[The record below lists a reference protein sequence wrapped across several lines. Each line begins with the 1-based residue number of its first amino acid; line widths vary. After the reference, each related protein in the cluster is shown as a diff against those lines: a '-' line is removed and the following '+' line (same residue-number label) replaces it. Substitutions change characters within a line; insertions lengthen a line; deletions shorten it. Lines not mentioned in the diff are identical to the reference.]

1 VRAAGAGEAGL
12 PARSLPRFLATTGTL
27 AVVGLVAV
35 DIAAVPAVLPS
46 VRVELG
52 SSSSGLVWVQDAYLL
67 ALAVTLLLVLRAGAD
82 RRLLAAVGATA
93 FAGGALLAST
103 ADETATLVTGRAIQG
118 VGIAA
123 LLVPA
128 LETMRQAAGEGWA
141 RGMVGAGALMALAV
155 APLAGG
161 AVAEEASW
169 PWLFRIELV
178 GAVPALLLVAAGSG
192 RAAQGGT
199 PESGS
204 HAEHRRGP
212 QVEHGGGPR
221 AEHGSG
227 PHAEHGSGPHAEHGS
242 GRPRHGRPIHAARS
256 AAFAAGLILAVTGLV
271 QSGPWG
277 WASADTLLLLAGGAV
292 LILVARRELP
302 AGADAVVLVLAGCLA
317 VGLLLAPQYLEL
329 VRGLSPL
336 RSGVLT
342 AVLTGSAAT
351 LAAAARLLA
360 GRIPPRLSL
369 IGGLA
374 CATLGALG
382 MTRIDPASSYALV
395 IVSLALLGSGLG
407 AAAGALAGRGG
418 GALAGRAARAPV
430 TRGDE
435 ARASRAAGA
444 GATPVDPVRLAAAA
458 AAGAA
463 LVVATAGALL
473 QRAQLEEREGGG
485 SFEDALAAGLTASGW
500 LMAALL
506 VAATVL
512 TWRRASSS
520 SP

>member
-1 VRAAGAGEAGL
+1 MRAAGAGEAGL
-12 PARSLPRFLATTGTL
+12 PTRSLPRFLATMGTL
-27 AVVGLVAV
+27 AVVALVAV

-67 ALAVTLLLVLRAGAD
+67 ALAVTLLLVLRTGAD

-103 ADETATLVTGRAIQG
+103 ADETATLVAGRAIQG
-118 VGIAA
+118 AGIGA
-123 LLVPA
+123 LLAPA
-128 LETMRQAAGEGWA
+128 LEGPRPAAGEA
-141 RGMVGAGALMALAV
+141 RWRPGLVGAGALLALAV

-178 GAVPALLLVAAGSG
+178 GAVPALMLMAAGSG
-192 RAAQGGT
+192 RLTEAGA
-199 PESGS
+199 PVSGS
-204 HAEHRRGP
+204 
-212 QVEHGGGPR
+212 R
-221 AEHGSG
+221 AERGSG
-227 PHAEHGSGPHAEHGS
+227 PAPQE
-242 GRPRHGRPIHAARS
+242 RPLRGDRTAAL
-256 AAFAAGLILAVTGLV
+256 AGGLILAVTGLV

-277 WASADTLLLLAGGAV
+277 WASADTLLLLAGGAA
-292 LILVARRELP
+292 LLVFARRERP

-342 AVLTGSAAT
+342 AVLTVSAAT

-360 GRIPPRLSL
+360 GRIPPRLPL
-369 IGGLA
+369 VGGLA
-374 CATLGALG
+374 WAALGALG

-395 IVSLALLGSGLG
+395 IVSLGLLGSGIG
-407 AAAGALAGRGG
+407 AAAGALA
-418 GALAGRAARAPV
+418 
-430 TRGDE
+430 
-435 ARASRAAGA
+435 
-444 GATPVDPVRLAAAA
+444 TPADPVRLAASAA
-458 AAGAA
+458 PGAA
-463 LVVATAGALL
+463 LVVAAAGGLL

-485 SFEDALAAGLTASGW
+485 SFEDALAAGLAAAGW

-506 VAATVL
+506 VAAAVL
-512 TWRRASSS
+512 AWRRASSS
-520 SP
+520 SA

>member
-12 PARSLPRFLATTGTL
+12 PARSLPRLLATTGTL

-82 RRLLAAVGATA
+82 HRLLAAVGVAA

-118 VGIAA
+118 VGIGA

-128 LETMRQAAGEGWA
+128 LESVRQGAGERWTRA
-141 RGMVGAGALMALAV
+141 MVGAGALMAVAI

-161 AVAEEASW
+161 VLAEEASW
-169 PWLFRIELV
+169 PWLFRIEV
-178 GAVPALLLVAAGSG
+178 AAAVPVLLLVAAGSG
-192 RAAQGGT
+192 RPTQGQPLRGDRTAAL
-199 PESGS
+199 
-204 HAEHRRGP
+204 
-212 QVEHGGGPR
+212 
-221 AEHGSG
+221 
-227 PHAEHGSGPHAEHGS
+227 
-242 GRPRHGRPIHAARS
+242 
-256 AAFAAGLILAVTGLV
+256 AAGLILAVTGLV

-277 WASADTLLLLAGGAV
+277 WASPDTLLLLAGGVA
-292 LILVARRELP
+292 LIVVARRERP
-302 AGADAVVLVLAGCLA
+302 AGADAAVLVLAGCLA
-317 VGLLLAPQYLEL
+317 VGVLLAPQYLEL
-329 VRGLSPL
+329 ARGLSPL

-342 AVLTGSAAT
+342 TVLTLSAAA

-360 GRIPPRLSL
+360 GRIPPRLPL

-374 CATLGALG
+374 GAAIGALV

-395 IVSLALLGSGLG
+395 IVSLGLLGSGIG
-407 AAAGALAGRGG
+407 AAAGALAGRGSG
-418 GALAGRAARAPV
+418 IAAAAGALADRGSGLGARA
-430 TRGDE
+430 
-435 ARASRAAGA
+435 
-444 GATPVDPVRLAAAA
+444 TPADPVRLAAAA
-458 AAGAA
+458 AGAA
-463 LVVATAGALL
+463 LIVAAAGALL

-485 SFEDALAAGLTASGW
+485 SFEDALAAGLAGSGW

-506 VAATVL
+506 VAAAL
-512 TWRRASSS
+512 LAWRRASSS
-520 SP
+520 ST

>member
-1 VRAAGAGEAGL
+1 
-12 PARSLPRFLATTGTL
+12 
-27 AVVGLVAV
+27 
-35 DIAAVPAVLPS
+35 
-46 VRVELG
+46 
-52 SSSSGLVWVQDAYLL
+52 
-67 ALAVTLLLVLRAGAD
+67 
-82 RRLLAAVGATA
+82 
-93 FAGGALLAST
+93 
-103 ADETATLVTGRAIQG
+103 
-118 VGIAA
+118 
-123 LLVPA
+123 
-128 LETMRQAAGEGWA
+128 
-141 RGMVGAGALMALAV
+141 MVGAGALMAQAV

-242 GRPRHGRPIHAARS
+242 GPHAEHGSGPHAEHGSGPHAEHGSGPHAEHGSGRPRHGRPIHAARS

-292 LILVARRELP
+292 LILVARRGLP

-444 GATPVDPVRLAAAA
+444 LATPVDPVRLAAAA

>member
-1 VRAAGAGEAGL
+1 MSAAGAGEAGL
-12 PARSLPRFLATTGTL
+12 PARSLPRLLTTTGAL
-27 AVVGLVAV
+27 AVMGLVAV

-82 RRLLAAVGATA
+82 RRLLAAVGVAA

-118 VGIAA
+118 VGMGA

-128 LETMRQAAGEGWA
+128 LEVLRQARGETRWTAGVA
-141 RGMVGAGALMALAV
+141 AAGALMALAV

-161 AVAEEASW
+161 AVAEAASW

-178 GAVPALLLVAAGSG
+178 AAVPALVVVAAGSG
-192 RAAQGGT
+192 RAENGGA
-199 PESGS
+199 PASGAG
-204 HAEHRRGP
+204 AER
-212 QVEHGGGPR
+212 E
-221 AEHGSG
+221 SG
-227 PHAEHGSGPHAEHGS
+227 PHAEHGSGSHAERGS
-242 GRPRHGRPIHAARS
+242 GRPPHGRPVHADRS

-277 WASADTLLLLAGGAV
+277 WASADTLLLLAGGAA
-292 LILVARRELP
+292 LILVSRGELP

-342 AVLTGSAAT
+342 AVLTASAAT
-351 LAAAARLLA
+351 LAAATRLLA
-360 GRIPPRLSL
+360 GRIPPRLPL

-382 MTRIDPASSYALV
+382 MTRIDPGSSYALV
-395 IVSLALLGSGLG
+395 VISLGLLGSGLG
-407 AAAGALAGRGG
+407 AAAGSVGPLRHAY
-418 GALAGRAARAPV
+418 GAFEGPHSPV
-430 TRGDE
+430 EGPR
-435 ARASRAAGA
+435 
-444 GATPVDPVRLAAAA
+444 VAAA

-463 LVVATAGALL
+463 LVLAAAGALL

-485 SFEDALAAGLTASGW
+485 SFEDALASGLAASGW

-512 TWRRASSS
+512 AWRRASNS